1 MTISVVDGIQVFNA
15 VQTAIDRH
23 GFGRDEL
30 IPLLMDVNDALGYLP
45 VEALGH
51 ISKATKLPISY
62 IQSVAS
68 FYSMLSTKPRGRH
81 VIKFCENAPCHVMG
95 GRQVWTALQEH
106 VGLSHQGE
114 TSNDGKWT
122 LATTSCLG
130 ACGVGPVMLVD
141 DDLYGNLTAEQIPEI
156 LNKYE

>member
-1 MTISVVDGIQVFNA
+1 MTISVIDGIQVFSV
-15 VQTAIDRH
+15 VQAALEKH
-23 GFGRDEL
+23 GTTRDEL
-30 IPLLMDVNDALGYLP
+30 IPLLVDVNSTLGYLP
-45 VEALGH
+45 VEALDH
-51 ISKATKLPISY
+51 ISKATKQPISF

-68 FYSMLSTKPRGRH
+68 FYSMLSTKPVGRH

-95 GRQVWTALQEH
+95 GRKVWLALLDY
-106 VGLSHQGE
+106 VGLHEGE
-114 TSNDGKWT
+114 TSEDGKWT

-156 LNKYE
+156 LNRYE